1 MCVKSLFALSRDDF
15 WHFFFC
21 CFITM
26 LQRHRL
32 RLNNNQSERENSI
45 HRLNRWQILILH
57 FFFLQVIVVLF
68 GRVALYAGWII
79 YVHTLHLLTR
89 PTFGRNGPSASI
101 APKGRLCH
109 FPTRHAGPS
118 LADGASFSLISLTS
132 CLRCTFARL
141 TVQRKDRESI
151 KAKQKGKQTRAC
163 LPG

>member
-15 WHFFFC
+15 WHFFCC

-109 FPTRHAGPS
+109 FPTRRAGPS
-118 LADGASFSLISLTS
+118 LADGASFSLISLTQ
-132 CLRCTFARL
+132 LFAAL
-141 TVQRKDRESI
+141 SHD
-151 KAKQKGKQTRAC
+151 
-163 LPG
+163 